1 MYISN
6 KSTISSGGKMF
17 KRYYQTHDETIEEL
31 KKKKRI
37 AEMKCEERTLKL
49 EILKLHIP
57 FHFKLKF
64 NKLIVLLSIVAIISY
79 TVAAILLQK
88 YTMTELS
95 PTLTTCVYGFFGTE
109 LLGLAGIKIFDT
121 KYQQIESN
129 VTENIN
135 APDAVG

>member
-1 MYISN
+1 M
-6 KSTISSGGKMF
+6 KLKRKQKTHEEKMRELALKYKLAKQ
-17 KRYYQTHDETIEEL
+17 KRNE
-31 KKKKRI
+31 RI
-37 AEMKCEERTLKL
+37 LRY
-49 EILKLHIP
+49 EIIKMSLP
-57 FHFKLKF
+57 FRITLKF
-64 NKLIVLLSIVAIISY
+64 NKLIVLLSIVAIIAY

-121 KYQQIESN
+121 KYQQIENN

-135 APDAVG
+135 DPEAVG

>member
-1 MYISN
+1 M
-6 KSTISSGGKMF
+6 KLKRKTKTHEQKMRELAAKYQVAKQ
-17 KRYYQTHDETIEEL
+17 KRNERRL
-31 KKKKRI
+31 KY
-37 AEMKCEERTLKL
+37 
-49 EILKLHIP
+49 EIIKMSLP
-57 FHFKLKF
+57 FRLTLKF

-79 TVAAILLQK
+79 TIAAILLQK

-129 VTENIN
+129 VTENIIDD
-135 APDAVG
+135 PEAVG

>member
-1 MYISN
+1 M
-6 KSTISSGGKMF
+6 KLKRKTKTHEQKMRELAAKYQVAKQ
-17 KRYYQTHDETIEEL
+17 KRNERRL
-31 KKKKRI
+31 KY
-37 AEMKCEERTLKL
+37 
-49 EILKLHIP
+49 EIIKMSLP
-57 FHFKLKF
+57 FRLTLKF

-79 TVAAILLQK
+79 TIAAILLQK

-129 VTENIN
+129 IIENIDD
-135 APDAVG
+135 PKAVG

>member
-1 MYISN
+1 ML
-6 KSTISSGGKMF
+6 

-31 KKKKRI
+31 KRKKRI
-37 AEMKCEERTLKL
+37 AEMKCEERALKL
-49 EILKLHIP
+49 EILKLKIP
-57 FHFKLKF
+57 FHVKLKF

-79 TVAAILLQK
+79 TIVAILLQK
-88 YTMTELS
+88 YTLVELS

-129 VTENIN
+129 SAENIIEN
-135 APDAVG
+135 DPDAVG

>member
-1 MYISN
+1 MVV
-6 KSTISSGGKMF
+6 KMV

-37 AEMKCEERTLKL
+37 AEMKCEERILKL
-49 EILKLHIP
+49 EILKLRIP
-57 FHFKLKF
+57 FRIKLKF

-79 TVAAILLQK
+79 TIAAILLQK

-129 VTENIN
+129 VTKNIDD
-135 APDAVG
+135 PEAVG

>member
-1 MYISN
+1 M
-6 KSTISSGGKMF
+6 
-17 KRYYQTHDETIEEL
+17 REL
-31 KKKKRI
+31 AVKYRI
-37 AEMKCEERTLKL
+37 AKQKQNER
-49 EILKLHIP
+49 ILRYQIIKMSLP
-57 FHFKLKF
+57 FRLTLKF

-79 TVAAILLQK
+79 TIAAILLQK

-129 VTENIN
+129 VIENIDD
-135 APDAVG
+135 PDAVG